1 MIRAGEAGGGMEVC
15 RARVLGDHCR
25 HDDVDANDGSESSE
39 GRAFVGEKERAPPSA
54 DDRR

>member
-15 RARVLGDHCR
+15 RARVLGDHCC
-25 HDDVDANDGSESSE
+25 HDDVDANIGSESSE
-39 GRAFVGEKERAPPSA
+39 GQAFAGEKECAPPSA